1 MSRGLND
8 RNAALP
14 REGDGSA
21 KRPGQPDACR
31 PLSFWCPPLR
41 AVCASLQGQTN
52 FAVLANDGVW
62 TWFNDPRALFNNGTL
77 YFSYD
82 RFSDGKTVLS
92 TLNLQTGGVTN
103 LWTSSLAAQDDH
115 NVAGLLP
122 KQDGTML
129 AVYSRHGEDQ
139 FFCYRLS
146 TSANPVSPV
155 RLGSGTEKQ
164 HRHKCLYRHVLF
176 QSLPARGGGRQNLQL
191 RPLSELEPDNVYL
204 HRRRLYVVRPPA
216 SH

>member
-1 MSRGLND
+1 MNMKVPG
-8 RNAALP
+8 RNVLCLTALCLA
-14 REGDGSA
+14 G
-21 KRPGQPDACR
+21 
-31 PLSFWCPPLR
+31 PL
-41 AVCASLQGQTN
+41 ASLPAQTN
-52 FAVLANDGVW
+52 LAVLANDGAW

-103 LWTSSLAAQDDH
+103 LWTSSLASQDDH

-146 TSANPVSPV
+146 TSANPVSPSAWGAEQRNNTGTSV
-155 RLGSGTEKQ
+155 SSAMSYSNPFQLAAEGGRGRRVASGT
-164 HRHKCLYRHVLF
+164 
-176 QSLPARGGGRQNLQL
+176 GGR
-191 RPLSELEPDNVYL
+191 
-204 HRRRLYVVRPPA
+204 
-216 SH
+216 